1 MIKGFAQTHAGS
13 KIEYGAVIDSRG
25 YATGYYEGSSGS
37 VSFPDRATENRH
49 VIHNHPRGGWAN
61 FSGQDL
67 VMMARSKSTGITA
80 VSQNSKARS
89 NASEAY
95 KRAYKN
101 RRAGTYKIT
110 KTHRFK
116 PKEFEEAV
124 RRVQVHDESYDLD
137 LHKWLKANQRT
148 YGYKYS
154 YSKAKNK
161 V

>member
-1 MIKGFAQTHAGS
+1 MIRGFGNTHAGS
-13 KIEYGAVIDSRG
+13 RIEYGALVDSNG
-25 YATGYYEGSSGS
+25 YATGYYEGSTGS
-37 VSFPDRATENRH
+37 VSFPYGSTDNRH
-49 VIHNHPRGGWAN
+49 IVHNHPRGGWAN

-67 VMMARSKSTGITA
+67 IMMARGKSTGITA
-80 VSQNSKARS
+80 VSQNNKPRS

-116 PKEFEEAV
+116 ATEFEQAI
-124 RRVQVHDESYDLD
+124 RNIQVHDDNYDMD
-137 LHKWLKANQRT
+137 LHKWLKANQRK

-154 YSKAKNK
+154 YTKAKNK